1 MCYFDGIGTDPT
13 HLLTVLIA
21 DRRGIVAAIT
31 AVLSELHVE
40 LLELTQTVVCGYFTI
55 TLAVA
60 TPGDEARESALDQAL
75 VAGLRKALGPE
86 AAVTLLPY
94 RATKEVSAECDRYI
108 LTATGEAST
117 AVIHALT
124 ELVAERGGNF
134 VDFSFQNTAAGV
146 SFVAEIDLP
155 LTQALDQLQIDLRHV
170 GAAAGLRVRLQHQ
183 RLFTATN
190 EIAFRRVGS

>member
-1 MCYFDGIGTDPT
+1 MCYFDEIGNVPT

-31 AVLSELHVE
+31 IVLSSLKIE
-40 LLELTQTVVCGYFTI
+40 LLELTQTVVSGYFTI

-60 TPGDEARESALDQAL
+60 IPGQGPPDPLLAALRAE
-75 VAGLRKALGPE
+75 LGPE
-86 AAVTLLPY
+86 AAVSVVQLG
-94 RATKEVSAECDRYI
+94 AAGVDAGHCERYI

-117 AVIHALT
+117 AVIHELT
-124 ELVAERGGNF
+124 ALVAERGGNF

-155 LTQALDQLQIDLRHV
+155 KALALDQLQVDLQHV
-170 GAAAGLRVRLQHQ
+170 GADAGLRVRLQHEK
-183 RLFTATN
+183 LFTATN
-190 EIAFRRVGS
+190 EIAFRRVGA